1 MEDLRLYGETL
12 SMRPGS
18 AVGEERGGRLSKF
31 RDIFRAKPKY
41 VTVRPKEASKQ
52 PAKEKAPVPDG
63 LWVKCPQC
71 SVFIYRKDLERSL
84 SVCEKCGF
92 HFPVGARER
101 IGQLVDA
108 SDSFEEFDADLD
120 AGNPLGFPE
129 YEGKKERDR
138 RKTNLKDAVITGRGI
153 TGGHPVVLGVMDF
166 GFMGGSMGSVVGE
179 RITLAFERAI
189 GERLPVIMVASSGG
203 ARMQEGIISLMQM
216 QKTAAAVERHSREG
230 LLYVCVLTNP
240 TTAGVYGSFASQADI
255 NLAEPGATVG
265 FAGRP
270 VIEAA
275 TGKRVPPDLQKAET
289 VYENGFIDMLVP
301 RSELKD
307 VIVRLLGLHD
317 VAAVPLR
324 AVQPATLEPVDDGA
338 AAIVPGEPN
347 TTATASP
354 PPSPKRRLGRRRES

>member
-1 MEDLRLYGETL
+1 
-12 SMRPGS
+12 
-18 AVGEERGGRLSKF
+18 LSKI

-41 VTVRPKEASKQ
+41 VTVRPKEVSQQ

-63 LWVKCPQC
+63 LWAKCPQC

-92 HFPVGARER
+92 HFPVGARQR
-101 IGQLVDA
+101 IAQLVDA
-108 SDSFEEFDADLD
+108 PDGFEELDADLD

-138 RKTNLKDAVITGRGI
+138 KKTNLEDAVVTGRAVV
-153 TGGHPVVLGVMDF
+153 GGHPVILGVMDF

-189 GERLPVIMVASSGG
+189 AERLPVIVVAGSGG

-216 QKTAAAVERHSREG
+216 QKTAAALERHSREG
-230 LLYVCVLTNP
+230 LLYICLLTNP

-307 VIVRLLGLHD
+307 VLVRLLGLHGAPMVPLAEAQTAILAEPAKND
-317 VAAVPLR
+317 AAVGAADP
-324 AVQPATLEPVDDGA
+324 QDPVD
-338 AAIVPGEPN
+338 
-347 TTATASP
+347 TTIASP
-354 PPSPKRRLGRRRES
+354 PPKRRLRRRRES